1 MARHGAKGRR
11 KFSKVLFWCHGT
23 VQGITANKS
32 HHQELE
38 EVAKW
43 AGAKLIY
50 RPRSSMFVDW
60 LQSNLGCFDSCTL
73 IIDPE
78 EVPALIAYCT
88 QHGLQRSP
96 AYPEQVII
104 FSQSGGQGKA
114 RPWCG
119 PASATPGCQVGLVSE
134 VAELYQILSPTWA
147 CRAHDASETTCST
160 CSGDPGETAGTMS
173 GHSYEHYKPHV
184 KTMPTSPFLGASFV
198 AEVQVRQQRTKQEDT
213 LDRWKLLMMTSSQTQ
228 MERLLSEAAPAFY
241 ED

>member
-23 VQGITANKS
+23 VQDITENTS

-38 EVAKW
+38 EVANW

-78 EVPALIAYCT
+78 EVPALIECCI

-104 FSQSGGQGKA
+104 FSKNGGSGKA
-114 RPWCG
+114 RPWYG
-119 PASATPGCQVGLVSE
+119 PANAVPGCQEDLVSE

-147 CRAHDASETTCST
+147 CRAHDSSETTCST
-160 CSGDPGETAGTMS
+160 CSSDPGETAGTMC
-173 GHSYEHYKPHV
+173 GHSSEHYKPHA
-184 KTMPTSPFLGASFV
+184 KTKPNSPFSGASFV
-198 AEVQVRQQRTKQEDT
+198 GEVQVRQQREKQEDT
-213 LDRWKLLMMTSSQTQ
+213 LDRWNLLMMASSQTQ